1 MKQKIM
7 SLTTIFMLSFSLV
20 ASPAAEALNGVSVI
34 AAAKTKKK
42 TAAKK
47 KAKTKKKI
55 KTKKVYYVP
64 GTGHSYHSV
73 KDCSTLSRS
82 KVIKSITVKA
92 AEAKKLR
99 ACKVCH

>member
-34 AAAKTKKK
+34 AVAKSKKK
-42 TAAKK
+42 TAAKR
-47 KAKTKKKI
+47 KTKT

-73 KDCSTLSRS
+73 KNCRTLSRS